1 MPVLVDTSAWID
13 YFRKSEFSDVLESLL
28 SDNDILT
35 NDLILAELIPFLEVQ
50 KQNTLI
56 SLLEQVERL
65 SLKIHWEGI
74 IYFQVRCIQKGFNG
88 LGIPDLI
95 IAQNAIQNSVP
106 ILSKDKHFSML
117 KEAVGLELYL
127 AIEK

>member
-1 MPVLVDTSAWID
+1 MPVLIDTSVWID
-13 YFRKSEFSDVLESLL
+13 YFRKGDFADVLEPLL

-50 KQNTLI
+50 KQKTLI
-56 SLLEQVERL
+56 SLLEQIERL
-65 SLKIHWEGI
+65 PLEISWKEI
-74 IYFQVRCIQKGFNG
+74 IDFQVRCIKRGFNG

-106 ILSKDKHFSML
+106 ILSKDKHFTML
-117 KEAVGLELYL
+117 KEAVGLELYPV
-127 AIEK
+127 K